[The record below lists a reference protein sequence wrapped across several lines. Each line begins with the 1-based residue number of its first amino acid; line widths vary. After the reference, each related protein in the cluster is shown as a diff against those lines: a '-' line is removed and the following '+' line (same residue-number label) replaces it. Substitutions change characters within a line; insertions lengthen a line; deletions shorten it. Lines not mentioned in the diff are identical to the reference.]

1 MLAAQT
7 VINSLAELWPVVARW
22 VQAHGDRP
30 LSPQELLALIR
41 SCFPAWN
48 QEEALRAYS
57 RLQRNELVVGLA
69 KSHQLELNR
78 HLLDFAR
85 QLLREQTLGLAD
97 EVLVLVQDL
106 GRLQQRLELAVTN
119 QDGDD
124 LARQAA
130 LVDDRL
136 RRIIKHLIENEQ
148 AIQVLAERVRA
159 AGDGQSLA
167 SRYADVLDAFD
178 RYIEPM
184 LGLLDLQGAARTCF
198 EQLEQSIGKLMVE
211 IGLTGRL
218 HRQRERLVHLLTRLL
233 ELERLARESVR
244 RCADAL
250 LPLRDQLRRSTLVS
264 QAAARVLA
272 QLRRGQWQP
281 LDDHLPVLSAD
292 ISGQRMPS
300 HHQLLAFLGSVTT
313 LNQPPAA
320 SLADGDFNRPRP
332 ANVPE
337 LGQVVAR
344 LLEQGAATA
353 GAPLLTALVSHYPE
367 LDTDE
372 LLYLHHQLRHHP
384 ALELAPQAATS
395 QLTTASHR
403 LTLYD
408 AALGAATPAVAE
420 EP

>member
-1 MLAAQT
+1 MIAAQT

-22 VQAHGDRP
+22 VQGHGDRP
-30 LSPQELLALIR
+30 LTPQELLALVR
-41 SCFPAWN
+41 HCFPAWT

-57 RLQRNELVVGLA
+57 RLQRNELVVTLA

-106 GRLQQRLELAVTN
+106 GRLQQRLEQAVARS
-119 QDGDD
+119 DGDD
-124 LARQAA
+124 LGRQAA
-130 LVDDRL
+130 LIDDRL
-136 RRIIKHLIENEQ
+136 RRIIKHLVENEL

-167 SRYADVLDAFD
+167 SRYAEVLDAFD

-184 LGLLDLQGAARTCF
+184 LSLLELQGAARTCF
-198 EQLEQSIGKLMVE
+198 DALEQSLGQLMVN

-218 HRQRERLVHLLTRLL
+218 HRQRERLAHLLTRLL

-281 LDDHLPVLSAD
+281 LDSQLPVLSAD
-292 ISGQRMPS
+292 ISSQRMPH
-300 HHQLLAFLGSVTT
+300 HHQLLAFLGSVVR
-313 LNQPPAA
+313 LPPQQAP
-320 SLADGDFNRPRP
+320 SLADGDFSRPRP

-337 LGQVVAR
+337 LGEVLSR
-344 LLEQGAATA
+344 LHSASSSAA
-353 GAPLLTALVSHYPE
+353 GAPLLQALLDHYPA

-372 LLYLHHQLRHHP
+372 LLYLHQQLRHHP
-384 ALELAPQAATS
+384 QLQLAPQPASS
-395 QLTTASHR
+395 QLATASHR
-403 LTLYD
+403 LTLFD
-408 AALGAATPAVAE
+408 AALQPPAAEPTP
-420 EP
+420 